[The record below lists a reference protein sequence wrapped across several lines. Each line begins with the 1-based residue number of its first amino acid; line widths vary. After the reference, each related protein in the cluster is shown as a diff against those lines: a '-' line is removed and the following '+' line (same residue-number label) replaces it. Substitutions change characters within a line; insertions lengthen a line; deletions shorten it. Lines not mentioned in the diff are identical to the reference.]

1 MNICPT
7 GALYRKEKDGMV
19 LVRSDVCIGCAMCV
33 SVCPAG
39 AITLDLMEG
48 TATKCDLCD
57 GEPRCVAYC
66 PAKVLRL
73 TDAEQVSG
81 KRMRAFARS
90 LVNAEER
97 GSQLEEV

>member
-7 GALYRKEKDGMV
+7 GALYREQRDGMV
-19 LVRSDVCIGCAMCV
+19 LVRTDVCIGCAMCV

-39 AITLDLMEG
+39 AMTLDPVDG
-48 TATKCDLCD
+48 RASKCDLCG

-73 TDAEQVSG
+73 TDADLVSR
-81 KRMRAFARS
+81 KRMRTFARS
-90 LVNAEER
+90 LAAVEEGR
-97 GSQLEEV
+97 SEKD